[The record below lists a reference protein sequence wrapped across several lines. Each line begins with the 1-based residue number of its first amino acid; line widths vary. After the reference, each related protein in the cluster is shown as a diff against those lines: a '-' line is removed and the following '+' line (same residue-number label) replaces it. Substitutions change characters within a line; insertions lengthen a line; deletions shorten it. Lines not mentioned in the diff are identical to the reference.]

1 MYSEACQKSQMEFLA
16 KIVNSW
22 KPVFIF
28 AKSSVLDVWQSSAYT
43 WLSHPTCNIDL
54 HSFILCVTVKIWRP
68 STDRSWNILPD
79 DKDFNDSFSQHIVLS
94 TQYASLFDLTS
105 VILYFVFDI
114 WDKVFKSGLS
124 KFCGR
129 QPLKNFKGYGLL
141 KEKISLEFF

>member
-94 TQYASLFDLTS
+94 TQYASL
-105 VILYFVFDI
+105 IA
-114 WDKVFKSGLS
+114 GLS